1 MAKSLRN
8 GGFSRFEQNYRLEGG
23 LLVDFTHIVPSVRF
37 GSLADV
43 RKKRATESLR
53 GLARLAR
60 GKAWGR
66 FGQSYGRRGFRPW
79 GDPSASRSADLP
91 SCKRTFWQVMG
102 QLLLQVICQLSFK
115 SLNRRATT
123 SNSPVGLCKKTS
135 ATSAYRHG
143 APLRGDGFI

>member
-1 MAKSLRN
+1 MRIVELENRCTGKRTVGRISPSPIGPVDAQGICRIFRSLWHN
-8 GGFSRFEQNYRLEGG
+8 MC
-23 LLVDFTHIVPSVRF
+23 PM
-37 GSLADV
+37 
-43 RKKRATESLR
+43 R

-102 QLLLQVICQLSFK
+102 ELLLQVICQLSFK

-123 SNSPVGLCKKTS
+123 SNRPVGLCKKTS
-135 ATSAYRHG
+135 ATSAHRHG